1 MKSTEFRYREVTGR
15 KLRINKMSTCQKVLT
30 RTFRYLLAREAS
42 AEIIFEVLMDEA
54 GSMFPNLKRK
64 DLEAIIVLVLEEAR
78 QEAIVAPVR
87 SNVLE
92 FPVRN
97 QHVSNAY

>member
-1 MKSTEFRYREVTGR
+1 
-15 KLRINKMSTCQKVLT
+15 
-30 RTFRYLLAREAS
+30 
-42 AEIIFEVLMDEA
+42 
-54 GSMFPNLKRK
+54 MFPNLKRK